1 MKARATGINVREKV
15 LKDSNVLYVFSHH
28 KFLIDFM
35 ASSIVSARND
45 LLFISGISSF
55 SQTPAWD
62 EVCMALHIQSW
73 GICTYMHRLSSK
85 WNRLAV
91 CPCYCWVTDCGAKCP
106 KHSFSPQITCEFLND
121 RLLPHYW
128 LSVCTRFGGI
138 HLKAIQR
145 CCMRQEVSALAHR
158 IIHSVSR
165 TQRGLSS
172 LVSLLLAFKE
182 CVCAQCTCE
191 NVRVCVLMH
200 AYVPVGT

>member
-1 MKARATGINVREKV
+1 M
-15 LKDSNVLYVFSHH
+15 
-28 KFLIDFM
+28 
-35 ASSIVSARND
+35 
-45 LLFISGISSF
+45 
-55 SQTPAWD
+55 
-62 EVCMALHIQSW
+62 HIL
-73 GICTYMHRLSSK
+73 YMHPLSSK

-91 CPCYCWVTDCGAKCP
+91 CPCYCWATDCGAKCP
-106 KHSFSPQITCEFLND
+106 KHKFSPQITCELFFLND

-145 CCMRQEVSALAHR
+145 CCVRQEVSALAHR

-191 NVRVCVLMH
+191 NVRVCSCMH
-200 AYVPVGT
+200 MSLLEHRIIPQVKHAPPYSTAWPVTTGICEAQVRTCTGNRYR